1 MNTFGLHT
9 FAIAPV
15 WDLARIEPQM
25 DRLKELGIGLM
36 EIPLLR
42 PEEIDIKRTRG
53 FAIHYGVELIPSL
66 GLPRALDVVERPDE
80 ALDFLQP
87 AFKVCNEVGS
97 EALGGVTYGTIG
109 KTTGR
114 APTKQEI
121 DGMCR
126 FLERAA
132 KAAKS
137 RGLKLGIEPCNRYET
152 HLINRGID
160 AAKIIERVGADNI
173 FIHLDTYHMHIEEE
187 SFASGF
193 EAAAPYL
200 GYVHV
205 SEANRGVPGRGM
217 LNWRACMK
225 AIADIGYRGAITLE
239 SMNHVDVDIA
249 GGLAVWRPV
258 AEDPR
263 DVIEVGLPFLREEA
277 RKAGLT
283 LGQTPRRRAAP
294 SISRAF

>member
-1 MNTFGLHT
+1 MNVFGLHT

-15 WDLARIEPQM
+15 WDLDRIERQIEQ
-25 DRLKELGIGLM
+25 LKEYGIGLL

-42 PEEIDIKRTRG
+42 PEEIDARRSRAFG
-53 FAIHYGVELIPSL
+53 ARWGMELICSL

-80 ALDFLQP
+80 ALDFLTP
-87 AFKVCNEVGS
+87 AFKVTAEVGS
-97 EALGGVTYGTIG
+97 PMLGGVTYGTIG

-114 APTKQEI
+114 AATKKEI
-121 DGMCR
+121 DGICR

-132 KAAKS
+132 RMAKTF
-137 RGLKLGIEPCNRYET
+137 GLRLGIEPCNRYET
-152 HLINRGID
+152 HLINRGSD
-160 AAKIIERVGADNI
+160 AAKIIERIGAENI

-205 SEANRGVPGRGM
+205 SEANRGVPGSGM
-217 LNWRACMK
+217 LNWPAAMK
-225 AIADIGYRGAITLE
+225 AIAEIGYTGAITLE

-258 AEDPR
+258 AARPD

-277 RKAGLT
+277 RKAGIS
-283 LGQTPRRRAAP
+283 LG
-294 SISRAF
+294 

>member
-1 MNTFGLHT
+1 MNIFGLHT

-15 WDLARIEPQM
+15 WDLTRIEPQM
-25 DRLKELGIGLM
+25 DRLKELGIGLL

-42 PEEIDIKRTRG
+42 PREIDTRRTRA
-53 FAIHYGVELIPSL
+53 FAGHYGVELIPSL
-66 GLPRALDVVERPDE
+66 GLPRALDIVAHPQDG
-80 ALDFLQP
+80 LDFLEP
-87 AFKVCNEVGS
+87 AFRVCAEIGS
-97 EALGGVTYGTIG
+97 FGLAGVTYGSIG

-114 APTKQEI
+114 AATTREI

-132 KAAKS
+132 KAARS
-137 RGLKLGIEPCNRYET
+137 HGLKLGIEPCNRYET

-160 AAKIIERVGADNI
+160 AARIIERIGADNI

-187 SFASGF
+187 SFAAGF

-217 LNWRACMK
+217 LNWQACMK
-225 AIADIGYRGAITLE
+225 AIADIGYEGPITLE
-239 SMNHVDVDIA
+239 SMNNVDQDIA
-249 GGLAVWRPV
+249 GGLAIWRPV

-263 DVIEVGLPFLREEA
+263 DVIEVGLPFLRETA
-277 RKAGLT
+277 RAAGLQ
-283 LGQTPRRRAAP
+283 LG
-294 SISRAF
+294 

>member
-1 MNTFGLHT
+1 
-9 FAIAPV
+9 
-15 WDLARIEPQM
+15 
-25 DRLKELGIGLM
+25 
-36 EIPLLR
+36 
-42 PEEIDIKRTRG
+42 
-53 FAIHYGVELIPSL
+53 
-66 GLPRALDVVERPDE
+66 
-80 ALDFLQP
+80 
-87 AFKVCNEVGS
+87 
-97 EALGGVTYGTIG
+97 
-109 KTTGR
+109 
-114 APTKQEI
+114 
-121 DGMCR
+121 MCR

-137 RGLKLGIEPCNRYET
+137 RGLRLGIEPCNRYET

-160 AAKIIERVGADNI
+160 ATRIIERIGAPNI

-187 SFASGF
+187 SFAAGF
-193 EAAAPYL
+193 EAAAPFL

-217 LNWRACMK
+217 LNWAACMK
-225 AIADIGYRGAITLE
+225 AIADIGYEGPITLE

-283 LGQTPRRRAAP
+283 LG
-294 SISRAF
+294 

>member
-15 WDLARIEPQM
+15 WDLSRIEPQM
-25 DRLKELGIGLM
+25 DRLKEHGIGLL

-42 PEEIDIKRTRG
+42 PSEIDTKRSRA
-53 FAIHYGVELIPSL
+53 FASRYGVDLVPSL
-66 GLPRALDVVERPDE
+66 GLPRALDIVEHPQDG
-80 ALDFLQP
+80 LDFLEP
-87 AFKVCNEVGS
+87 AFRVCAEVGS
-97 EALGGVTYGTIG
+97 FGLGGVTYGTIG

-114 APTKQEI
+114 AATPREI

-132 KAAKS
+132 KAAKAH
-137 RGLKLGIEPCNRYET
+137 GLKLGVEPCNRYET
-152 HLINRGID
+152 HLMNTGRD
-160 AAKIIERVGADNI
+160 AARIIERVGADNI

-187 SFASGF
+187 SYADGF

-205 SEANRGVPGRGM
+205 SEANRGVPGRGTV
-217 LNWRACMK
+217 NWPEVFK
-225 AIADIGYRGAITLE
+225 AIAEIGFSGPITLE

-258 AEDPR
+258 AERPD
-263 DVIEVGLPFLREEA
+263 DVIEVGLPFLREQA
-277 RKAGLT
+277 RQAGVP
-283 LGQTPRRRAAP
+283 LG
-294 SISRAF
+294 